1 MSFLD
6 KFEASTE
13 EAKLNI
19 FTTYEKLFS
28 FELRSALAEWIEDK
42 PWYELNQEN
51 PEHILLASNLV
62 IELINEIES
71 RAASETNSVPRLKLK
86 SAARNL
92 SDNYITN
99 PFKLISNI
107 KECLEVE
114 SKYFDGKNHE
124 NCLYT
129 QSEIL
134 NNDINQ
140 QIEKIKEKSKETDEL
155 VNHLRQE
162 IENSLINY
170 QGNRMPKRNI
180 QQVYV
185 SSVNQ
190 TSFK

>member
-1 MSFLD
+1 
-6 KFEASTE
+6 
-13 EAKLNI
+13 
-19 FTTYEKLFS
+19 
-28 FELRSALAEWIEDK
+28 
-42 PWYELNQEN
+42 
-51 PEHILLASNLV
+51 V
-62 IELINEIES
+62 IELIKEIES

-86 SAARNL
+86 SAAKNL

-129 QSEIL
+129 QSEIS

-162 IENSLINY
+162 IENSPINY